1 MHYGTIKKTD
11 IANGPGVRV
20 SLFVSGCRNH
30 CEGCFQPQTWDFN
43 YGQEFTEETK
53 DQILALLAPD
63 HIRGLTIL
71 GGDPMEPANQPV
83 VSDLLKSVKEKYPGK
98 DIWAFTG
105 FTWELLHDP
114 SCRAH
119 TEYIEELLGLI
130 DVLVDGPFVMEKKDL
145 RLRFR
150 GSSNQRL
157 IDVGQTISSGNISLW
172 DDGKNGR

>member
-20 SLFVSGCRNH
+20 SLFVSGCQNH

-43 YGQEFTEETK
+43 YGDLFTQQTEDE
-53 DQILALLAPD
+53 ILDALSPS

-71 GGDPMEPANQPV
+71 GGDPMEPENQPV
-83 VSDLLKSVKEKYPGK
+83 VLNLLKKIKESFPAK
-98 DIWAFTG
+98 DVWAFTG
-105 FTWELLHDP
+105 FTWELLHDS
-114 SCRAH
+114 SCRAN
-119 TEYIEELLGLI
+119 TEYTEELLRLI
-130 DVLVDGPFVMEKKDL
+130 DVLVDGPFILEKKDL